1 MVGWPTGHRGIR
13 LQADPRKNEVAAACS
28 HAAAIHGS
36 TLFSGR
42 PATRRRRRRAQR
54 ELRQPQRPAKRS
66 SPSRGLSFRFDF
78 ENSPAGVTRVLA
90 HASDVATYCC
100 GAPERSKLAASW
112 NLRGGGASPG
122 TGSSASSVVPTV
134 MFARSA
140 TRRVAAASCTTING
154 RSRKPGTQS
163 SRDTGS
169 TPSARR
175 QASRSSSR
183 STGKAFAPDPATTS
197 TSTSTTCRPAV
208 VSARAAAGTR
218 AARRASAATTV
229 RRRARFAAPSRR
241 AGAQVARAPRWRS
254 S

>member
-13 LQADPRKNEVAAACS
+13 LQADSGKNEVAAACL
-28 HAAAIHGS
+28 HAAATHGS

-54 ELRQPQRPAKRS
+54 ELRQPRWPAKRS
-66 SPSRGLSFRFDF
+66 SPSRDCPFDSIS

-90 HASDVATYCC
+90 HASDVATYCS
-100 GAPERSKLAASW
+100 ARPEGSKLAASW
-112 NLRGGGASPG
+112 NLQGGGAPAS
-122 TGSSASSVVPTV
+122 TGSSASSGVPTGT
-134 MFARSA
+134 FARSA
-140 TRRVAAASCTTING
+140 IRSVAAASYTTING

-175 QASRSSSR
+175 QASRSSS
-183 STGKAFAPDPATTS
+183 SFTGKAFAPDPARAS

-208 VSARAAAGTR
+208 ASARAAPGTR